1 MNRPRPKALVIDTLR
16 ISEEQR
22 RQILAELDVNQS
34 EQAVKNRR
42 EHERHC
48 FQDPNGMLVVIS
60 HPGGNVVKYR
70 VTPRNLS
77 AAGVGFLHGNFLHAG
92 TACLI
97 AVRTRDGK
105 AMLVNGRVVRCCHVQ
120 GNVHE
125 IGVQFDAPIEV
136 DEVCRTGAAE
146 TASDEASA

>member
-22 RQILAELDVNQS
+22 QQILAELDGNQL
-34 EQAVKNRR
+34 EQAVRNRR

-48 FQDPNGMLVVIS
+48 FQDPNGLLVVIL

-70 VTPRNLS
+70 VTPRNFS
-77 AAGVGFLHGNFLHAG
+77 TAGVGFLHGNFLHTG

-105 AMLVNGRVVRCCHVQ
+105 ALLVHGRVVRCSHVQ
-120 GNVHE
+120 DNVHE
-125 IGVQFDAPIEV
+125 IGVQFDSPIEV
-136 DEVCRTGAAE
+136 DEICQAGASGSA
-146 TASDEASA
+146 ADEASA